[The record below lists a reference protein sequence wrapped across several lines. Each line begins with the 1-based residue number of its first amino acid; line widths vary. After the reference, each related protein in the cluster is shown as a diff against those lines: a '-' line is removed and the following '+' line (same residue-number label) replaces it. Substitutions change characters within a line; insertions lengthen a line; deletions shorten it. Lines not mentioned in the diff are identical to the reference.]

1 MMQTIKDSRR
11 SSRSSSRSR
20 RRRDSTKHGED
31 ITSAAAPPLSASP
44 PLPFHAR
51 GQNFWAAASLSH
63 DNDIVLNVTFGVE
76 EAAIFTAEF
85 LELRREDVRGM
96 LTHAYGSYIVH
107 GFPADEVRPI
117 SCKPHNMFLADGGG
131 NGPCISTAQNATSPC
146 RSYRVLQALP

>member
-1 MMQTIKDSRR
+1 
-11 SSRSSSRSR
+11 
-20 RRRDSTKHGED
+20 
-31 ITSAAAPPLSASP
+31 
-44 PLPFHAR
+44 
-51 GQNFWAAASLSH
+51 LSH
-63 DNDIVLNVTFGVE
+63 DNDIVVNVTFGVE

-96 LTHAYGSYIVH
+96 LTHAYGSYIAH

-131 NGPCISTAQNATSPC
+131 NGACIFPAQNSPSPG